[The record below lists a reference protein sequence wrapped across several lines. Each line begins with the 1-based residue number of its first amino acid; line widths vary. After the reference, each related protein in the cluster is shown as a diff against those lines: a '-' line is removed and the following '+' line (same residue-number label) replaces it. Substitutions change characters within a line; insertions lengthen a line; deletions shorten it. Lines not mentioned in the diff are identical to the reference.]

1 MAQAIQ
7 SQLLIDLPHGQDL
20 LAMIRV
26 NASFFCGGVIRVVFT
41 CYASFEIQ
49 LLGRKGQVRGKIG
62 YSMKLNIA
70 YDRIAEFMTILSLI
84 SEYIVK
90 YILIKSEYDCI
101 FMYLSE

>member
-7 SQLLIDLPHGQDL
+7 LQLLIVLPHGQHL
-20 LAMIRV
+20 LAIIRV

-41 CYASFEIQ
+41 CYASIEIQ
-49 LLGRKGQVRGKIG
+49 LLGRKVQIRGKIR

-70 YDRIAEFMTILSLI
+70 YDRIAELMTILSLI

-90 YILIKSEYDCI
+90 YIFNKK
-101 FMYLSE
+101 

>member
-1 MAQAIQ
+1 MVQVIQ
-7 SQLLIDLPHGQDL
+7 SQLLIDLPHGQHL

-41 CYASFEIQ
+41 CYASIKIQ
-49 LLGRKGQVRGKIG
+49 LLGRKIQVRGKIR

-84 SEYIVK
+84 SE
-90 YILIKSEYDCI
+90 
-101 FMYLSE
+101 